1 MKTIIKISVF
11 ALTLININCI
21 SSKEVSTFRDLAEA
35 KKSGDLQIVTRDTT
49 IYYIDKFKYTD
60 STISIFGEKSKDDI
74 RIAYEGTLSF
84 KDIGYIQTTSHNM
97 WGTLF
102 FLGATGY
109 LIYTG
114 VPVMTGN
121 SGIEA
126 IVKIVYPTYPG
137 GDGSCPYIYLID
149 GDEYKLQGEAFGT
162 ALGKSLETETCIIL
176 QTYDQCTDEV
186 KIKVTNERPETHF
199 FNEIELVAIET
210 DPNKTV
216 YADNRNSFYAVSG
229 HKEILNAEDLNKT
242 DITDLLLL
250 NDNELWKS
258 DLFSATPT
266 QNYED
271 FITVQLGDVND
282 IDSLSLV
289 VTAINTEISSIV
301 FKYLQNILGEE
312 FVNFTLA
319 AETDP
324 EVVDILKKTLERSA
338 LKIDIWDGT
347 NWKYVDLI
355 YPEANSIKFS
365 KLARLPVIKD
375 ENDIMKLRLRCLS
388 DVWEIDA
395 IKYDD
400 SQRSAF
406 SQHEPKLL
414 ECETDS
420 RGPISNIYQKDN
432 LYTKLLP
439 GQSIELKYEPVKT
452 FSDKKI
458 TYSIKCQ
465 GYLYEW
471 IIDNNLARGDLFKGL
486 STTTPRLT
494 IVKEILKNL
503 DNVLPIIYNEWKKS
517 RNEFSLVSE

>member
-21 SSKEVSTFRDLAEA
+21 SSKEVSTFGDLAEA
-35 KKSGDLQIVTRDTT
+35 KKNGDLQIVTRDTT
-49 IYYIDKFKYTD
+49 VYYVDNFKYTD
-60 STISIFGEKSKDDI
+60 STISISGEKSKDDI

-84 KDIGYIQTTSHNM
+84 KEIGYIQTTSHSM

-137 GDGSCPYIYLID
+137 GDGSCPYIYLLD
-149 GDEYKLQGEAFGT
+149 GDDYKLQGEAFGT
-162 ALGKSLETETCIIL
+162 ALGKSLETETSIIL
-176 QTYDQCTDEV
+176 QTYDQCAEEV

-216 YADNRNSFYAVSG
+216 YADNRNSFYTVSG
-229 HKEILNAEDLNKT
+229 HKEIFRAEDINKT
-242 DITDLLLL
+242 DITDLFLE

-258 DLFSATPT
+258 DLFSATAA

-271 FITVQLGDVND
+271 LITVELRDVND
-282 IDSLSLV
+282 IDSLSLM

-312 FVNFTLA
+312 FVNFTKA

-324 EVVDILKKTLERSA
+324 EVIQILKKTLERSA

-347 NWKYVDLI
+347 NWKYIDLI

-375 ENDIMKLRLRCLS
+375 ENDIMKLRLKCLS
-388 DVWEIDA
+388 DVWEIDE

-400 SQRSAF
+400 SPRSTF

-414 ECETDS
+414 KCETDS
-420 RGPISNIYQKDN
+420 RDPISNIYQKDN

-452 FSDKKI
+452 ISDRKI
-458 TYSIKCQ
+458 TYAIKCQ

-471 IIDNNLARGDLFKGL
+471 IIDNSLSRGDLFKGL

-494 IVKEILKNL
+494 MVKETIKNL